1 VTRAPTDD
9 EAAAL
14 DRLTEGVLANLAP
27 LSFDTARTA
36 ADVDAVLRMRYECV
50 IEMGWG
56 TADDFPDGRER
67 DEYDEG
73 ATFVLCRDGEAIAG
87 SLRIVEPEPGRL
99 LPVERDFGIRID
111 PPGEAVD
118 TGRFVVAPAYR
129 GRDGH
134 PVLTGLFCRC
144 WLELR
149 RLGYSRLVAAPS
161 GIIDFYRRLGLRITV
176 LGPSKV
182 CWGEERT
189 PVEIAGQGESTFA
202 AVAGG

>member
-14 DRLTEGVLANLAP
+14 DRLTEQVIASLAP
-27 LSFDTARTA
+27 LSFYAARTP

-50 IEMGWG
+50 VEMGWG
-56 TADDFPDGRER
+56 NPDDFPDGRER

-73 ATFVLCRDGEAIAG
+73 ATFVVCRDGEALAG
-87 SLRIVEPEPGRL
+87 SLRIVEPEPGRP
-99 LPVERDFGIRID
+99 LPVEREFGIRID
-111 PPGEAVD
+111 PPGDAVD
-118 TGRFVVAPAYR
+118 AGRFVVAPGYR

-149 RLGYSRLVAAPS
+149 RLGYKRLVGAPS
-161 GIIDFYRRLGLRITV
+161 GGIDFYRRLGLRLTA
-176 LGPSKV
+176 LGPAKTY
-182 CWGEERT
+182 WGEERT
-189 PVEIAGQGESTFA
+189 PVEISGRGENTFA
-202 AVAGG
+202 AVAGS